1 MKKRVVVAMS
11 GGVDS
16 SVAAALMVEAGHE
29 TIGVGLRLT
38 DRPAQESFHRGCCAP
53 RDLADAR
60 AVAAQLDIHFYVM
73 DVRKS
78 FKQSVIEDFIS
89 EYESGR
95 TPVPCVKCNQVVK
108 FDYLA
113 ERAMAFGAEL
123 LVTGHY
129 ARRVEIDGRQGVAR
143 SLDREKDQTYFLFGM
158 TEEQLVRT
166 CFPLGEFT
174 KERTREYARKL
185 GLATA
190 DKPESQEIC
199 FVPRDDYRAFL
210 KDEKPGIDRPGDIVD
225 LEGNVLGRHG
235 GVTNFTVGQRRGLDL
250 GGGPPRYVVE
260 LEANSAT
267 VVVGKRDALAREV
280 FFARD
285 VHWSIPPGSVP
296 LEVQV
301 RHRGRTTPCE
311 VILRSGGMVEIRPH
325 DPTVLGAVAPG
336 QAAVFYSGDVLYGG
350 GWVA

>member
-1 MKKRVVVAMS
+1 MAKRVVVAMS

-16 SVAAALMVEAGHE
+16 SVAAALMVEGGYEA
-29 TIGVGLRLT
+29 IGVGLRLA

-60 AVAAQLDIHFYVM
+60 AVAAQLGIPFYVM
-73 DVRKS
+73 DVRES
-78 FKQSVIEDFIS
+78 FRESVIEDFVN
-89 EYESGR
+89 EYENGR

-129 ARRVEIDGRQGVAR
+129 ARRVEVGGRLSVAR
-143 SLDREKDQTYFLFGM
+143 SLDKQKDQTYFLFGM
-158 TEEQLVRT
+158 TQEQLART
-166 CFPLGEFT
+166 AFPLGEFT
-174 KERTREYARKL
+174 KEQTREYARKL

-190 DKPESQEIC
+190 EKPESQEIC
-199 FVPRDDYRAFL
+199 FVPKDDYRAFL
-210 KDEKPGIDRPGDIVD
+210 KTEKPGIDRPGDIVD

-260 LEANSAT
+260 LEADSAT
-267 VVVGKRDALAREV
+267 VVVGERGSLAREV
-280 FFARD
+280 FWARD
-285 VHWSIPPGSVP
+285 VRWSIPPESAD
-296 LEVQV
+296 LQVQV
-301 RHRGRTTPCE
+301 RHRGRAAACDVTP
-311 VILRSGGMVEIRPH
+311 GDDGTVEIRPH
-325 DPTVLGAVAPG
+325 DPTYLGAVAPG
-336 QAAVFYSGDVLYGG
+336 QAAVFYAGDVLYGG